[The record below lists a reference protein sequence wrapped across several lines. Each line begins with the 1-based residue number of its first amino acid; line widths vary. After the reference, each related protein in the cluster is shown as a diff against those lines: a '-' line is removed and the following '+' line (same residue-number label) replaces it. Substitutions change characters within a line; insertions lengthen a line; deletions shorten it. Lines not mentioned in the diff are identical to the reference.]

1 MKKLLSFVLPVACLV
16 YSGHL
21 SAQSASA
28 ASWSPVNESGIR
40 VTGVRQIVPQ
50 KYKTFELQGSALK
63 EQLFAAPH
71 EDRVKINES
80 TAIVALPLP
89 NGQIQAFRVVESPVM
104 AAELGAAYPDMK
116 TFSVKGIDDPYA
128 NGRLDWVESGFHAMI
143 RTVDGDFFID
153 PYCVGNTKDYITYY
167 TADFVKDPSQ
177 RSVEE
182 GVLGQPKEDEEG
194 QNPKTGLKGAEIAAP
209 AVCVGGTRFNYRLVV
224 SCTGEYAVAATGNAN
239 PTVAQTLARIVTSV
253 NRVTGVYESETAI
266 RLTLIPTQTMVIFTS
281 AATDPFT
288 ANNNGGQL
296 LGQNQT
302 VVTSTIGS
310 ANYDIGHIFSTGG
323 GGIASL
329 GCVCTSTDKARGV
342 TGSANPVG
350 DPYDID
356 YVAHEMGHQFEGN
369 HPFNAV
375 TGSCA
380 GNRFGPTSV
389 EPGSGIT
396 IMAYAGIC
404 GTNDIAGNSIPYF
417 HATSY
422 DEIVNFSRNDIS
434 CHTGT
439 ATGNQPPVV
448 TGSGN
453 YIVPKSTAFILEGSA
468 TDPDGDALTYSWEET
483 DAGTSGGNWNSG
495 NKPFFRS
502 YAPVTV
508 PWRSFPKAS
517 VVLSGNYTGTKG
529 EYVPQSAQVLQFRLT
544 ARDNKANGGG
554 VCYAIN
560 SVTVDASGPLK
571 VANPNDITV
580 VWPEATQ
587 QTVLWDVN
595 STDAAPVSCASVQI
609 LISTDGGTTY
619 SVLVNST
626 ANDGVEVVTAPL
638 VPATI
643 STCRIKV
650 KAGSSIF
657 YDVSDFNFTIAKAT
671 GISQVSQ
678 NNPVGLTAWPNPFN
692 GQIGIAAAGLDN
704 SVPTFV
710 TVTDVLGKT
719 IYKTTFSGKMELK
732 ETLDLSN
739 AGKGLY
745 FISVT
750 NDAKQSVIRVVKD

>member
-1 MKKLLSFVLPVACLV
+1 MKKQFSFALPMACLLF
-16 YSGHL
+16 SSAL
-21 SAQSASA
+21 SAQSEPA
-28 ASWSPVNESGIR
+28 AFWSPVNESAIR
-40 VTGVRQIVPQ
+40 VSGVRQIVPQ
-50 KYKTFELQGSALK
+50 KYKTFELNGSSLK
-63 EQLFAAPH
+63 NMLFAAPH
-71 EDRVKINES
+71 EDRVKISES
-80 TAIVALPLP
+80 TCIISLPLP
-89 NGQIQAFRVVESPVM
+89 NGQMQSFRVVESPVM
-104 AAELGAAYPDMK
+104 APDLGAAYPDMK

-128 NGRLDWVESGFHAMI
+128 NGKLDWVESGFHAMI
-143 RTVDGDFFID
+143 RTVNGDFFMD
-153 PYCVGNTKDYITYY
+153 PYCVGNTKDYLTYY

-182 GVLGQPKEDEEG
+182 GVLGVPEEEAE
-194 QNPKTGLKGAEIAAP
+194 NPKTGQKGTEIAAP

-253 NRVTGVYESETAI
+253 NRVTGVYESEVAI
-266 RLTLIPTQTMVIFTS
+266 RLTLIPTQTMVIFTN

-288 ANNNGGQL
+288 ANNNGGTL

-302 VVTSTIGS
+302 VVTNSIGS

-323 GGIASL
+323 GGIANL
-329 GCVCTSTDKARGV
+329 GCVCTSGDKARGV

-356 YVAHEMGHQFEGN
+356 YVAHEMGHQFDSN

-375 TGSCA
+375 TGGCG

-389 EPGSGIT
+389 EPGSGVT
-396 IMAYAGIC
+396 IMAYAGLC
-404 GTNDIAGNSIPYF
+404 STNDLASNSIPYF
-417 HATSY
+417 HAISY
-422 DEIVNFSRNDIS
+422 DEIVNFSRNDVS

-453 YIVPKSTAFILEGSA
+453 YIIPKSTAFILEGSA

-508 PWRSFPKAS
+508 PSRSFPKNS

-529 EYVPQSAQVLQFRLT
+529 EYVPQTAQVLQFRLT

-560 SVTVDASGPLK
+560 TVTVDASGPLK

-595 STDAAPVSCASVQI
+595 GTDAAPVSCTDVQI
-609 LISTDGGTTY
+609 LISTDGGNTY

-626 ANDGVEVVTAPL
+626 PNDGVESVTAPL

-650 KAGSSIF
+650 KAAGNIF
-657 YDVSDFNFTIAKAT
+657 FDVSDFNFTIAKAT
-671 GISQVSQ
+671 GIAQVSQ
-678 NNPVGLTAWPNPFN
+678 NNPVGLTAWPNPFS
-692 GQIGIAAAGLDN
+692 GQVGIAAANLDN
-704 SVPTFV
+704 TLPTVV
-710 TVTDVLGKT
+710 TVTDLLGKI
-719 IYKTTFSGKMELK
+719 IYKNSYSDRLELK
-732 ETLDLSN
+732 ETIDLSD
-739 AGKGLY
+739 ACKGLY
-745 FISVT
+745 FITVT